1 MEQEKAQEYSDYR
14 QVYQRKVKE
23 SKEYI
28 QQLQLLKNYPGC
40 NCGSKEVD
48 AYHLYQASK
57 LICQPC
63 LMSKERGASGSI
75 SFLEQQKWYQR
86 YWKIDLTERLEKYNS
101 LPIDANCARKWL
113 KDKEHLNNCQC
124 LEQKAHELYLLFAN
138 SLKNSKGRLK
148 KCQCETSPKWRVDY
162 MDSEGSGWIYCE
174 ICETRI
180 RSAGHHG
187 VIKNRNDPRFWG
199 LNVKEKAL
207 CGDCLESKKE
217 NMPPLRRAEFNR
229 YRKVGRL

>member
-28 QQLQLLKNYPGC
+28 QQLQLLKNYSGC

-75 SFLEQQKWYQR
+75 SFLEQQKWYRR
-86 YWKIDLTERLEKYNS
+86 YWKIDLTE
-101 LPIDANCARKWL
+101 
-113 KDKEHLNNCQC
+113 
-124 LEQKAHELYLLFAN
+124 
-138 SLKNSKGRLK
+138 
-148 KCQCETSPKWRVDY
+148 
-162 MDSEGSGWIYCE
+162 
-174 ICETRI
+174 
-180 RSAGHHG
+180 
-187 VIKNRNDPRFWG
+187 
-199 LNVKEKAL
+199 
-207 CGDCLESKKE
+207 
-217 NMPPLRRAEFNR
+217 
-229 YRKVGRL
+229 

>member
-1 MEQEKAQEYSDYR
+1 M
-14 QVYQRKVKE
+14 
-23 SKEYI
+23 
-28 QQLQLLKNYPGC
+28 
-40 NCGSKEVD
+40 
-48 AYHLYQASK
+48 
-57 LICQPC
+57 
-63 LMSKERGASGSI
+63 
-75 SFLEQQKWYQR
+75 
-86 YWKIDLTERLEKYNS
+86 EKYNN

-148 KCQCETSPKWRVDY
+148 KCQCETSPKWRVNY
-162 MDSEGSGWIYCE
+162 MDSEGGGWIYCE
-174 ICETRI
+174 ICETKI

-207 CGDCLESKKE
+207 CGNCLESKKE
-217 NMPPLRRAEFNR
+217 NMLPLRKAEFNR